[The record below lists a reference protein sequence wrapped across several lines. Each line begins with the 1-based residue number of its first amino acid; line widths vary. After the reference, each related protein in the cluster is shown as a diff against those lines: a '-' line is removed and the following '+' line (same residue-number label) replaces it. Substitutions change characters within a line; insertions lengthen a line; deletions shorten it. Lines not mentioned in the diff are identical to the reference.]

1 MLRNR
6 NSVPL
11 LSEKHLGRSVLKN
24 WIHARLAAAALVK
37 MAKAASDSEMAA
49 NLVRVAANLKDLAGE
64 LPPSVSIK
72 APDVQPRN

>member
-1 MLRNR
+1 MVLRN
-6 NSVPL
+6 
-11 LSEKHLGRSVLKN
+11 
-24 WIHARLAAAALVK
+24 WFHARVAAATLVK
-37 MAKAASDSEMAA
+37 MAKTASDSEMAA